1 MDGERMVKRVFLGN
15 RGGRKKPG
23 RPELKWLDCAEDDL
37 KTLVE
42 RRWRKRRKFVK
53 NGLSF

>member
-1 MDGERMVKRVFLGN
+1 MWWEWMVKRVFPGN

-23 RPELKWLDCAEDDL
+23 RPELKWLDCAEDL
-37 KTLVE
+37 KTMVE
-42 RRWRKRRKFVK
+42 RRWWKRRKFVK